1 MKSKRD
7 ERFVSISSF
16 FSFIGITIGV
26 ATLIIVMSVMNG
38 FRIELL
44 DKIIG
49 INGHAVAYLNSKKNI
64 DVNDLVENIQN
75 MPNIDYVSQE
85 LEFNAMISIK
95 KNASG
100 ILVIGIENVD
110 LLERNSI
117 ANNIIEGNLDNFNNK
132 SVVIGSRLASFMGIK
147 LNDKITLLTS
157 NSNETP
163 FGSIPITD
171 EYKVIGVF
179 DVGMYDYDRGVI
191 FLPRKYA
198 ANLLKVKEKFLN

>member
-1 MKSKRD
+1 MNFNLESFIALRYLKSKRH

-49 INGHAVAYLNSKKNI
+49 VNGHAVAYLNSNKNI
-64 DVNDLVENIQN
+64 DINDLVENIQN
-75 MPNIDYVSQE
+75 MPNIEYVSQE
-85 LEFNAMISIK
+85 LEFNAMISFK

-100 ILVIGIENVD
+100 ILVKGIEKAD

-117 ANNIIEGNLDNFNNK
+117 SNNIIEGNLDNFNNK
-132 SVVIGSRLASFMGIK
+132 SVVIGSRLASFIGIK

-157 NSNETP
+157 NTNETP

-171 EYKVIGVF
+171 KYK
-179 DVGMYDYDRGVI
+179 
-191 FLPRKYA
+191 L
-198 ANLLKVKEKFLN
+198 